1 MWLSHPLLCNASS
14 HANPLLSLWTTVEA
28 ALFGA
33 CGLTVLEALG
43 TVLGSGSKF
52 SRSHK
57 YVRVLLCSCVLLNFC
72 LVDF

>member
-1 MWLSHPLLCNASS
+1 M
-14 HANPLLSLWTTVEA
+14 EA